1 MKKLLLALLVIS
13 GLVGCGLSAW
23 YIGTK
28 QNSHSEFVEPVV
40 GDFEQGLPTIEDPT
54 PEQPSETL
62 EEPAETQ
69 NIN

>member
-28 QNSHSEFVEPVV
+28 QTSHSEVVEPVV
-40 GDFEQGLPTIEDPT
+40 GDFNEGLPTT
-54 PEQPSETL
+54 PEQTP
-62 EEPAETQ
+62 EESTETQ
-69 NIN
+69 EN